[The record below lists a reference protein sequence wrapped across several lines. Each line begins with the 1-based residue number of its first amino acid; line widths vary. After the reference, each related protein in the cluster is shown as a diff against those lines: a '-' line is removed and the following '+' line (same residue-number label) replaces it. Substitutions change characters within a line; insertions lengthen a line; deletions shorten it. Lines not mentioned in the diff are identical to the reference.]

1 MKQIVCYFDGCTEPV
16 NPGGTMG
23 LGAIVKVDGE
33 TKMLHAD
40 FIAANPGN
48 TNNIAE
54 YLALEKCIDF
64 LLAEKLDADEIV
76 IHGDSQ
82 LAIKQMTGEYGM
94 NSGAYIPYA
103 KRCLTKL
110 ASFRKP
116 PKFVWIPREQNTE
129 ADNLSKKYLLEN
141 NIPIAKRGE
150 ETDVLMFGKYKGKPI
165 SSIEDMGYLKWML
178 REAKVKPYLRA
189 AIEKRI
195 SEYEY
200 LSK

>member
-1 MKQIVCYFDGCTEPV
+1 
-16 NPGGTMG
+16 MG
-23 LGAIVKVDGE
+23 IGAIVKVGSE

-40 FIAANPGN
+40 YTIAAIGN

-54 YLALEKCIDF
+54 YLALEKCIDY
-64 LLAEKLDADEIV
+64 LLQEQLDANEII

-82 LAIKQMTGEYGM
+82 LAIKQMIGEYGM

-116 PKFVWIPREQNTE
+116 PKFVWIPREENVE
-129 ADNLSKKYLLEN
+129 ADNLSKKYLIEN
-141 NIPIAKRGE
+141 NIPIAKWGA
-150 ETDVLMFGKYKGKPI
+150 ETDVLMFGKYKGKPV
-165 SSIEDMGYLKWML
+165 SAIEDMSYLKWML
-178 REAKVKPYLRA
+178 REAKVKPYLRS